1 MMSALVAAGTKI
13 AGADFATALPDDPS
27 IQYSDYQS
35 VAVTSS
41 SARFSR
47 SIVDGQGFDTCS
59 PAARAR
65 FSTNAT
71 EIVINLQYTNLV
83 TRIDTYNGVGAILV
97 DGAFYIAFNR
107 AQGAAGP
114 FSVGINFG
122 TAVNRL
128 IEIVWPYCASV
139 DLISIQRTAG
149 STLTSPSA
157 RPATIY
163 VAAGDSITHGFVA
176 NEVYSEWAYL
186 LAQSKGW
193 RIINM
198 GYGGRQVAPSDA
210 TVIGALGA
218 SVATY
223 LIGYNNFAAQ
233 TPLATFKAN
242 YKIWI
247 SNFRVGSPSCK
258 LYCMTPT
265 YSPNSFGSLTLENYR
280 QQIRDAV
287 SEIGS
292 ALNIVVEGEALAT
305 NSSAYFP
312 DNVHP
317 NNAASVQIRDNLLSS
332 IVV

>member
-1 MMSALVAAGTKI
+1 MMSAFVAAGYKI
-13 AGADFATALPDDPS
+13 AGVDFQTALPNDSAID
-27 IQYSDYQS
+27 YSDYQLVDVS
-35 VAVTSS
+35 SS

-47 SIVDGQGFDTCS
+47 SIVDGQGYDTCT
-59 PAARAR
+59 PGARVR
-65 FSTNAT
+65 FTTNAT

-83 TRIDTYNGVGAILV
+83 TRMDTYNGVGAILV
-97 DGAFYIAFNR
+97 DGAFYASFNR
-107 AQGAAGP
+107 AQGAPGP
-114 FSVGINFG
+114 LSVGVSFG
-122 TAVNRL
+122 ASVSRL

-149 STLTSPSA
+149 STLTAPSA
-157 RPATIY
+157 RSSTLY
-163 VAAGDSITHGFVA
+163 VAAGDSITHGFLA

-193 RIINM
+193 RFINM
-198 GYGGRQVAPSDA
+198 GYGSRQVSPTDA
-210 TVIGALGA
+210 TTIGALGA

-233 TPLATFKAN
+233 TALATFKTN
-242 YKIWI
+242 YKSWI
-247 SNFRVGSPSCK
+247 SNFRAGSPSCQ
-258 LYCMTPT
+258 LYCITPT
-265 YSPNSFGSLTLENYR
+265 WSPNSFGALTLENYR

-317 NNAASVQIRDNLLSS
+317 NNAAAVQIRDSLLTT
-332 IVV
+332 VLV